1 MIDTD
6 TRAEDPTACVVYHGR
21 PDIEPD
27 PSGPRWRPAEELFA
41 GVTSPAVL
49 LVDALL
55 LERVGDGRSLPDN
68 VVIVAADGS
77 ARDALG
83 RRAEMSVVEM
93 ADNAARR
100 EVLHAACLLATAR
113 SAALHAE
120 EEFQELSRSAL
131 RSCASVTERPCS
143 AR

>member
-49 LVDALL
+49 LVDASL
-55 LERVGDGRSLPDN
+55 LERIGDVRSLPN
-68 VVIVAADGS
+68 NIVIVAADRS

-83 RRAEMSVVEM
+83 LFPDSVLKRALLEAVDFAVE
-93 ADNAARR
+93 RT
-100 EVLHAACLLATAR
+100 H
-113 SAALHAE
+113 
-120 EEFQELSRSAL
+120 
-131 RSCASVTERPCS
+131 
-143 AR
+143 